1 MTAAP
6 RKSAPRKAIPANAP
20 KPQDHKA
27 KKSAAIRQAEADG
40 YVDIEQN
47 GITLRIPFGDAVPLE
62 AYMKLKDGD
71 ELGGTEMLLGSE
83 QWAAFLATSPTVGDF
98 AAIGAKLL
106 ELSGE

>member
-1 MTAAP
+1 MTAP
-6 RKSAPRKAIPANAP
+6 RKSAPRKATPANAP
-20 KPQDHKA
+20 KPQDRKA

-71 ELGGTEMLLGSE
+71 ELGGTEILLGPE
-83 QWAAFLATSPTVGDF
+83 QWTAFLATSPTVGDF

>member
-1 MTAAP
+1 
-6 RKSAPRKAIPANAP
+6 
-20 KPQDHKA
+20 
-27 KKSAAIRQAEADG
+27 
-40 YVDIEQN
+40 
-47 GITLRIPFGDAVPLE
+47 
-62 AYMKLKDGD
+62 MKLKDGD